1 MALGFKLY
9 LQTKHYND
17 SNIFDYFSSN
27 IFIYRLLIQF
37 ELLFYRCY
45 KLKFIDKYARI
56 NKFILA
62 YFLKL

>member
-27 IFIYRLLIQF
+27 IFIYRLLIQSQ
-37 ELLFYRCY
+37 LLFY
-45 KLKFIDKYARI
+45 LS
-56 NKFILA
+56 
-62 YFLKL
+62 